1 MSAPLIEGPFW
12 YRSRI
17 RRLGPFA
24 GLIVPAT
31 LGLIAIVV
39 LKFFD
44 GAWSGAV
51 GLIAGVCAA
60 PGLLVVGAPFG
71 DSSHYPL
78 AIAGSAVMWMLV
90 GLLASR
96 RCTRNPMATWTDY
109 WRQFFGLCA
118 GIWLGCCAALL
129 VAADQPTIPRLAS
142 CPRRLLKHRDARSM
156 HRLDLLIRLWLCL
169 VALEVT
175 LDSFLFLL
183 LAEERFHRMTEEFAA
198 SFSPLLAFL
207 VCGIKE
213 FWRQANGDLD
223 GFTHAT
229 SPVRI
234 ILKYEKSMNNEKS
247 FVKGL

>member
-39 LKFFD
+39 LRFFD

-129 VAADQPTIPRLAS
+129 VAAMVVGQS
-142 CPRRLLKHRDARSM
+142 
-156 HRLDLLIRLWLCL
+156 
-169 VALEVT
+169 
-175 LDSFLFLL
+175 LF
-183 LAEERFHRMTEEFAA
+183 
-198 SFSPLLAFL
+198 
-207 VCGIKE
+207 
-213 FWRQANGDLD
+213 
-223 GFTHAT
+223 
-229 SPVRI
+229 
-234 ILKYEKSMNNEKS
+234 
-247 FVKGL
+247 